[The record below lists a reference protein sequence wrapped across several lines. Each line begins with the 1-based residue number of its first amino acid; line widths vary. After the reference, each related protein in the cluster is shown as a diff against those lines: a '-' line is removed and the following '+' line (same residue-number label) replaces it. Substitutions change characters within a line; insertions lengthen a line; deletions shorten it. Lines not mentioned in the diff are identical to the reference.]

1 MKEFCCG
8 DVIPGCSTRFTGKS
22 EEEILVAVAAHAARD
37 HGIAE
42 VPAEVVTQVL
52 GLIRAAA

>member
-8 DVIPGCSTRFTGKS
+8 DVIPGCSTQFSATT
-22 EEEILVAVAAHAARD
+22 EEEILTAVARHAARD

-42 VPAEVVTQVL
+42 VPPEVADQVRSR
-52 GLIRAAA
+52 IRLSA